1 MMRRVRFWTGLVGL
15 FAAPVM
21 ALSVELPITDRVQ
34 FDLDRGLRDAVV
46 RVAEQMTGMPETQL
60 MTEDPGLF
68 TLPEALVFSYG
79 FTENGFLVDV
89 DDAALITRL
98 AQASIPLWE
107 PPRPATLVWLTEEVG
122 LERRMLWADESAL
135 ASAFASQFARFD
147 VPLRFVL
154 MDLEDQL
161 ALSPAEIW
169 GGFDTAVTGASARY
183 GMDWVMVLG
192 DRPDANE
199 TRYWLYRDGQKVMDT
214 VVSGEID
221 ARALQFTQDLLA
233 RLRSRSKSVVIEAPA
248 PIEGESPSPLV
259 VRLLEAETVG
269 LLDLLGRLER
279 DPRVIRVAPIVLT
292 GTEASLHVEGALDAS
307 ALSGLLQS
315 MDGLIEVEPGRYR
328 WQ

>member
-1 MMRRVRFWTGLVGL
+1 MRRVRFWKGLVGL

-21 ALSVELPITDRVQ
+21 ALSVELPIADRTQ

-46 RVAEQMTGMPETQL
+46 RVAEQLTGMPETQL
-60 MTEDPGLF
+60 VTEDPTLF

-89 DDAALITRL
+89 DDAALTTRL

-122 LERRMLWADESAL
+122 LERRMLWADESPL
-135 ASAFASQFARFD
+135 AATFASQFARFD

-169 GGFDTAVTGASARY
+169 GGFETVVTGASARY

-192 DRPDANE
+192 DRPDAQE
-199 TRYWLYRDGQKVMDT
+199 TRYWLYHEGQKVMDT
-214 VVSGEID
+214 VVSGAME
-221 ARALQFTQDLLA
+221 ARVMLITQDLLG
-233 RLRSRSKSVVIEAPA
+233 RLRSRSQSVMAETT
-248 PIEGESPSPLV
+248 SPTEPGVAAPLV
-259 VRLLEAETVG
+259 VHLLEADTIG
-269 LLDLLGRLER
+269 LLELLGRLER
-279 DPRVIRVAPIVLT
+279 DPRVVRVAPIVLT
-292 GTEASLHVEGALDAS
+292 GAEASLHIEGALDAGT
-307 ALSGLLQS
+307 LSGLLQS
-315 MDGLIEVEPGRYR
+315 IDGLMEVSPGRYR